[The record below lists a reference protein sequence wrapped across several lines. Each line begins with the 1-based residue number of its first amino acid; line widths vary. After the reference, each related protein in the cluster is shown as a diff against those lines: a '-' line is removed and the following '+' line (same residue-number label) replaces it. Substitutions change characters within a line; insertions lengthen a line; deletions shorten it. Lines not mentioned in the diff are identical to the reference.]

1 MEGFTPVSSLIPLV
15 HGVDEGWRERDGDR
29 GNGPASRHKKT
40 RSPKL
45 KQDLLRFSRISYA
58 PAS

>member
-1 MEGFTPVSSLIPLV
+1 MRPTVLRPLSLGP
-15 HGVDEGWRERDGDR
+15 GEPDQA
-29 GNGPASRHKKT
+29 NGHKKT

-45 KQDLLRFSRISYA
+45 KQVLLRFSRISYA

>member
-1 MEGFTPVSSLIPLV
+1 MEALAGGRPTGMGS
-15 HGVDEGWRERDGDR
+15 
-29 GNGPASRHKKT
+29 ASGHKKT